1 MIEVESIK
9 VLLIEDNP
17 GDARLIQ
24 EMLAE
29 AEKVRF
35 DLEWKDRLSAG
46 LKRLAEGGVDVV
58 LLDLMLPDSRGFD
71 ALIRTQSQAP
81 GIPVVVLTGLS
92 DVALAIKAVRRGAQD
107 YLIKGQVDSR
117 QLVRSIL
124 YAIARRLGE
133 EKQFTTVKLK
143 EFNGKEGRPAYIA
156 YKGRVYDVS
165 NSSLWKDGVHLG
177 SHLAGDDLT
186 GSMEKAPHGEEV
198 LRKLH
203 VIGELSQEEPFRQRF
218 MKRIRK
224 RLTPG

>member
-1 MIEVESIK
+1 MERIK
-9 VLLIEDNP
+9 VLLVEDNP

-29 AEKVRF
+29 AENVKF
-35 DLEWKDRLSAG
+35 DLEWKDRLSTG
-46 LKRLAEGGVDVV
+46 LKRLDEGGIDVI

-71 ALIRTQSQAP
+71 ALIRTQAQAP

-133 EKQFTTVKLK
+133 EKQFTVEKLK
-143 EFNGKEGRPAYIA
+143 EFNGKEGRPAYVA

-165 NSSLWKDGVHLG
+165 NSSLWKDGIHLG
-177 SHLAGDDLT
+177 SHSAGEDLT
-186 GSMEKAPHGEEV
+186 KNMEKAPHEEEV
-198 LRKLH
+198 LVKLH
-203 VIGELSQEEPFRQRF
+203 IIGELSQEEPFRQRF
-218 MKRIRK
+218 MKRIRQ
-224 RLTPG
+224 RLTHG

>member
-1 MIEVESIK
+1 MEHIK

-29 AEKVRF
+29 SDKVRI
-35 DLEWKDRLSAG
+35 DLEWKERLSTG
-46 LKRLAEGGVDVV
+46 LKRIAEGGIDVI

-71 ALIRTQSQAP
+71 ALIRMQAQAQ
-81 GIPVVVLTGLS
+81 GIPIVVLTGLS

-117 QLVRSIL
+117 QLARSIL

-133 EKQFTTVKLK
+133 EKQFTVLKIK

-156 YKGRVYDVS
+156 FKGKVYDVS

-177 SHLAGDDLT
+177 SHFAGEDLT
-186 GSMEKAPHGEEV
+186 ESIVRAPHAEEV
-198 LRKLH
+198 LRKYH
-203 VIGELSQEEPFRQRF
+203 IIGELSQEEPFRQRF
-218 MKRIRK
+218 MKRIK
-224 RLTPG
+224 NRLTPG